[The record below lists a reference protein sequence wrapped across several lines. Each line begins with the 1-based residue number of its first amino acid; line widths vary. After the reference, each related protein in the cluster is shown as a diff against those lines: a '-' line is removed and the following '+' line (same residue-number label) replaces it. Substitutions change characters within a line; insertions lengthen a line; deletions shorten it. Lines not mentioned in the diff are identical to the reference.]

1 MQIIYKL
8 LTYNVFFWYIYSVN
22 YKPKNNYFNLKIVY
36 DIQLKASHT
45 ARKARF
51 CASQTYQ
58 MTNIISKN
66 IKKVKFS

>member
-1 MQIIYKL
+1 MVYK
-8 LTYNVFFWYIYSVN
+8 YIYSVK

-58 MTNIISKN
+58 MKNIISKT
-66 IKKVKFS
+66 